1 MNDNVIKNK
10 NDILQKNI
18 YYSYITNIFDFTI
31 TPLVVGYEKCRPL
44 KSLITCNKS
53 CYIMHYVL
61 SGEGIIIANDKT
73 YKVGPNQL
81 FLFPPHINVKYKQE
95 KNNPWSY
102 IWIEFNGST
111 MKQILSNIQYSNE
124 QFIFNDNADRTLEK
138 IFKTVIYEDKELND
152 DEESMSLI
160 SNLFRIFTFLFKYY
174 SKSNSAKLTR
184 EEQLV
189 KSIIDYINA
198 NYSNPDLTMSD
209 ISKKFFLSQSY
220 MNRIF
225 KKETDITPIQY
236 LDELKMKKAIELLN
250 HKAFTIEQISDSIG
264 YKNQFYFTRRFKKYY
279 GMPPSKYKQKNSV

>member
-1 MNDNVIKNK
+1 MNENDLKNK
-10 NDILQKNI
+10 NDILEKNI
-18 YYSYITNIFDFTI
+18 YYSYITNTFDFSI

-61 SGEGIIIANDKT
+61 SGEGTIISNNKT
-73 YKVGPNQL
+73 YKVSPNQL
-81 FLFPPHINVKYKQE
+81 FLFPPHANIKYKQE
-95 KNNPWSY
+95 KLNPWSY
-102 IWIEFNGST
+102 FWVEFNGST
-111 MKQILSNIQYSNE
+111 IKQILTNIQYSENH
-124 QFIFNDNADRTLEK
+124 FIFNDDSNHTLLE
-138 IFKTVIYEDKELND
+138 IFKKIIYEDKELND
-152 DEESMSLI
+152 DEELMSLI
-160 SNLFRIFTFLFKYY
+160 SNLLKIFTFLFKYY
-174 SKSNSAKLTR
+174 SKSNTAKLTK

-189 KSIIDYINA
+189 KGIIDYINT
-198 NYSNPDLTMSD
+198 NYSNPNLTMND

-250 HKAFTIEQISDSIG
+250 HKDFTIEQISDSIG